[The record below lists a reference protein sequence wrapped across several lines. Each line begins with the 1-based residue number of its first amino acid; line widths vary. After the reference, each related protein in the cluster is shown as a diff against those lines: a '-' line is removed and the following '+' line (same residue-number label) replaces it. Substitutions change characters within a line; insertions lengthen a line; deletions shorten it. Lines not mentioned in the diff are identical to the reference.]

1 MLCEQ
6 PFVQIVML
14 FVQAVGL
21 ITDRV
26 VSGAYNASD
35 FDISIP
41 VGFHFPF
48 FPSPDQLN

>member
-41 VGFHFPF
+41 VGFFPN
-48 FPSPDQLN
+48 PDQLN